1 MGHSIT
7 AIILK
12 NKFDVDKAKHYDLL
26 PITLDFGLTLFHID
40 HYYSSFWQ
48 YKLKTSGQLE
58 LSNIDSVIFPSEI
71 AIYEILKSI
80 SNFEK
85 HEYAIIMTDYFGGTG
100 NQFANVFIESD
111 NADRKITT
119 INQALRHLGVISK
132 NGLDEF
138 VTIGLDKIRTQP
150 DHLVKYFDLAD
161 EDGV

>member
-71 AIYEILKSI
+71 AIYEILKLSLI
-80 SNFEK
+80 
-85 HEYAIIMTDYFGGTG
+85 HI
-100 NQFANVFIESD
+100 
-111 NADRKITT
+111 
-119 INQALRHLGVISK
+119 
-132 NGLDEF
+132 
-138 VTIGLDKIRTQP
+138 
-150 DHLVKYFDLAD
+150 
-161 EDGV
+161 